1 MSTERTTLE
10 KIADSTEEA
19 IADGLAELG
28 LSENEVEIEV
38 LDQGSKGLLGMG
50 ARQARVRLTVAAEEE
65 EETTSDLKPER
76 AARPAA
82 RQAAK
87 EVDPDQLQNTISIA
101 EETVRE
107 LLDKMHV
114 TAEVSSR
121 MGELAADE
129 QHQNPPIVVEIEG
142 DDLSYLIGKKA
153 ETLNALQY
161 ITRLIV
167 GKEVGQATNIVV
179 DVEGYRTR
187 RERNLRQ
194 LAERMA
200 KQALNTGSD
209 QALEPMNPAER
220 RIVHIAL
227 RDFDGVYTE
236 SAGDEPRRKVI
247 IIPE

>member
-10 KIADSTEEA
+10 KIADNIEEA

-65 EETTSDLKPER
+65 EETSSDPKPAR
-76 AARPAA
+76 VARPAA

-87 EVDPDQLQNTISIA
+87 ELDPDQLQNTISIA

-200 KQALNTGSD
+200 KQALNTGND